1 MCLSDIKLISVIY
14 TSGFTW
20 IVLSKLAEAHLPECT
35 QAPEPTDLLLNH
47 PSEHPLSSLPAQAP
61 KGASPAP
68 GGSARPQIHIW
79 QGFLQLPAEQLVL
92 HWDRGGT
99 RGFGSA
105 RLQKAKPT
113 PACGRSTLTKPQELR
128 NKWIFPGT
136 LRVWIAEESRWEFSL
151 SDLTTGFE
159 WLGRKPSWD
168 CTSLPGIMDPVQTT
182 AGTPLDI
189 RMDTKPGAPAHRAA
203 S

>member
-47 PSEHPLSSLPAQAP
+47 PSEHPLSSLPAKAP

-92 HWDRGGT
+92 HWDRGWD
-99 RGFGSA
+99 SWVW
-105 RLQKAKPT
+105 LCPT
-113 PACGRSTLTKPQELR
+113 PKGKANPSLWQEHSH
-128 NKWIFPGT
+128 K
-136 LRVWIAEESRWEFSL
+136 A
-151 SDLTTGFE
+151 TGIKE
-159 WLGRKPSWD
+159 
-168 CTSLPGIMDPVQTT
+168 
-182 AGTPLDI
+182 
-189 RMDTKPGAPAHRAA
+189 
-203 S
+203 